1 MCNKFCQRNPS
12 NERERERGIEQYRG
26 NVSKEQLPSN
36 GSVLEKKKKK
46 KKNGRCK
53 KRKAHD
59 MLTSNR
65 K

>member
-36 GSVLEKKKKK
+36 GSVLENK

-53 KRKAHD
+53 KKKAHD

>member
-26 NVSKEQLPSN
+26 NVSKEQFPSN

-46 KKNGRCK
+46 KKMEDV
-53 KRKAHD
+53 KRGKH
-59 MLTSNR
+59 TIR
-65 K
+65 

>member
-36 GSVLEKKKKK
+36 GSVLENKKKMEDVERGKHTI
-46 KKNGRCK
+46 C
-53 KRKAHD
+53 
-59 MLTSNR
+59 
-65 K
+65 

>member
-36 GSVLEKKKKK
+36 GSVLENKK
-46 KKNGRCK
+46 KKNMEDVERGKHTIC
-53 KRKAHD
+53 
-59 MLTSNR
+59 
-65 K
+65 

>member
-26 NVSKEQLPSN
+26 NVSKEQFPSN

-46 KKNGRCK
+46 KMEDV
-53 KRKAHD
+53 KRGKH
-59 MLTSNR
+59 TIC
-65 K
+65 